1 MAIGKN
7 KGLSKGGKKG
17 GKKKVY
23 VIFKDYLF
31 ICIK

>member
-31 ICIK
+31 ICI